1 MNGNPL
7 NAVKAEKVMSKQQC
21 EGVKPNGLQCQAAAL
36 ADSGYCFFHD
46 PSKAAERH
54 EAHSAGGRQNRMKTL
69 DPVAPDV
76 IIQNCGD
83 VVALLSETI
92 NQVRKGLIDP
102 RVANSVGYLANQL
115 VAVLAHRELDR
126 LERLEQMLGRQSN
139 VPEFKLTGGTNGK
152 AANSQA
158 SGQD

>member
-1 MNGNPL
+1 MTTI
-7 NAVKAEKVMSKQQC
+7 KQQC
-21 EGVKPNGLQCQAAAL
+21 EGVKPDGSRCLAAAL
-36 ADSGYCFFHD
+36 PDSDFCFFHD

-69 DPVAPDV
+69 DPVVPDV
-76 IIQNCGD
+76 IIKNCGD
-83 VVALLSETI
+83 VIALLSETI
-92 NQVRKGLIDP
+92 NHVRKGLIDP

-115 VAVLAHRELDR
+115 VAVLGHQELDR
-126 LERLEQMLGRQSN
+126 LERLEQMVERQSN

-152 AANSQA
+152 AADSQT